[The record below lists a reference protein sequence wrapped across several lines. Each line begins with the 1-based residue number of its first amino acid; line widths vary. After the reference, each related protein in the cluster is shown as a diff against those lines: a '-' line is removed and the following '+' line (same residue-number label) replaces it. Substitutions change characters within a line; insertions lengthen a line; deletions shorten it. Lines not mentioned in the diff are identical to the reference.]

1 MTTELVSVVIP
12 CYNSSPF
19 IEDSLDSALKQREA
33 GVVDVEVIVVDDG
46 STDDSPTKVEAAS
59 LANPGAIRLLRQPR
73 NLGPAAAR
81 NVGLRHAR
89 GRFVC
94 FLDAD
99 DQYAPGFFIRAVEHF
114 RQRPQLAAIVTDI
127 ELVNCHREVDAAQR
141 RMMIQSY
148 PQTSSSNALS
158 PSWWEGFR
166 KTRLI
171 VARRP
176 AKTARFVA
184 SWQICSTLCSM
195 RQNSS
200 GT

>member
-12 CYNSSPF
+12 CFNAISF
-19 IEDSLDSALKQREA
+19 IEDTLDSALKQRQA
-33 GVVDVEVIVVDDG
+33 GLVDVEVVVIDDG
-46 STDDSPTKVEAAS
+46 STDGSSAKVEATA

-114 RQRPQLAAIVTDI
+114 RRRPQLAAIITDI
-127 ELVNCHREVDAAQR
+127 ELVNCHREVDAA
-141 RMMIQSY
+141 SV
-148 PQTSSSNALS
+148 
-158 PSWWEGFR
+158 G
-166 KTRLI
+166 
-171 VARRP
+171 
-176 AKTARFVA
+176 
-184 SWQICSTLCSM
+184 
-195 RQNSS
+195 
-200 GT
+200 